1 MDRKIIS
8 YDTYQVFFTINFESD
23 SVANKL
29 KTISGVSISNFF
41 KTRNGISISNYLKT
55 SNGIK
60 YYNPY
65 IKKYCI
71 VTDEITAVAWVKSLY
86 YYNPINEIIVLPDN
100 FIDDGKH
107 ELIINK
113 IDAGICN
120 DRDQFTM
127 RKSIRSF
134 KA

>member
-1 MDRKIIS
+1 MNRKIIS

-29 KTISGVSISNFF
+29 KTIS
-41 KTRNGISISNYLKT
+41 GISISNYLKT

-71 VTDEITAVAWVKSLY
+71 VTDEITAVA
-86 YYNPINEIIVLPDN
+86 
-100 FIDDGKH
+100 
-107 ELIINK
+107 
-113 IDAGICN
+113 
-120 DRDQFTM
+120 
-127 RKSIRSF
+127 
-134 KA
+134 

>member
-1 MDRKIIS
+1 MNRKIIS

-107 ELIINK
+107 ELIINQT
-113 IDAGICN
+113 DAGVCN
-120 DRDQFTM
+120 DRGKFTL
-127 RKSIRSF
+127 RKSI
-134 KA
+134 KY

>member
-8 YDTYQVFFTINFESD
+8 YDTYQVFFSINFQSD
-23 SVANKL
+23 SVANQ
-29 KTISGVSISNFF
+29 
-41 KTRNGISISNYLKT
+41 LKT

-60 YYNPY
+60 YYNPD

-71 VTDEITAVAWVKSLY
+71 VINEITALAWVKSLY
-86 YYNPINEIIVLPDN
+86 CYNPINEIIVLPDN

-120 DRDQFTM
+120 DRGQFTL

>member
-1 MDRKIIS
+1 MNRKIIS

-29 KTISGVSISNFF
+29 KTIS
-41 KTRNGISISNYLKT
+41 GISISNYLKT

-86 YYNPINEIIVLPDN
+86 YYNPINAN
-100 FIDDGKH
+100 
-107 ELIINK
+107 N
-113 IDAGICN
+113 CST
-120 DRDQFTM
+120 R
-127 RKSIRSF
+127 
-134 KA
+134 

>member
-1 MDRKIIS
+1 MNRKIIS
-8 YDTYQVFFTINFESD
+8 YDTYQVFFSINFQSD
-23 SVANKL
+23 SVANQL
-29 KTISGVSISNFF
+29 KTS
-41 KTRNGISISNYLKT
+41 NGISISNYLKT

-60 YYNPY
+60 YYNPD

-71 VTDEITAVAWVKSLY
+71 VINEITALAWVKSLY
-86 YYNPINEIIVLPDN
+86 CYNPINEIIVLPDN

-120 DRDQFTM
+120 DRGQFTL

>member
-1 MDRKIIS
+1 MNRKIIS
-8 YDTYQVFFTINFESD
+8 YDTYQVFFTINFERD

-29 KTISGVSISNFF
+29 KTIS
-41 KTRNGISISNYLKT
+41 GISISNYLKT

>member
-1 MDRKIIS
+1 MDKKIIS
-8 YDTYQVFFTINFESD
+8 YDTYQVFFSINFQSD

-29 KTISGVSISNFF
+29 KTSSGKSISNFF

-60 YYNPY
+60 YYNPD

-71 VTDEITAVAWVKSLY
+71 VIDEITALAWVKSLY
-86 YYNPINEIIVLPDN
+86 CYNPINEIIVLPDN

-120 DRDQFTM
+120 DRGQFTL
-127 RKSIRSF
+127 RKSISSF

>member
-8 YDTYQVFFTINFESD
+8 YDTYQVFFSINFQSD
-23 SVANKL
+23 SVANQL
-29 KTISGVSISNFF
+29 KTS
-41 KTRNGISISNYLKT
+41 NGISISNYLKT

-60 YYNPY
+60 YYNPD

-71 VTDEITAVAWVKSLY
+71 VINEITALAWVKSLY

-120 DRDQFTM
+120 DRGQFTL

>member
-1 MDRKIIS
+1 MNRKIIS
-8 YDTYQVFFTINFESD
+8 YDTYQVFFTINFERD

-29 KTISGVSISNFF
+29 KTIS
-41 KTRNGISISNYLKT
+41 GISISNYLKT

-86 YYNPINEIIVLPDN
+86 YYNPINEIFVLPDN

-127 RKSIRSF
+127 RKSICSF

>member
-8 YDTYQVFFTINFESD
+8 YDTYQVFFSINFQSD
-23 SVANKL
+23 SVANQL
-29 KTISGVSISNFF
+29 KTS
-41 KTRNGISISNYLKT
+41 NGISISNYLKT

-60 YYNPY
+60 YYNPD

-86 YYNPINEIIVLPDN
+86 YYNPINEIIVLADN

-120 DRDQFTM
+120 DVGQFTL

>member
-8 YDTYQVFFTINFESD
+8 YDTYQVFFSINFQSD
-23 SVANKL
+23 SVANQL
-29 KTISGVSISNFF
+29 KTS
-41 KTRNGISISNYLKT
+41 NGISISNYLKT

-60 YYNPY
+60 YYNPD

-71 VTDEITAVAWVKSLY
+71 VINEITALAWVKSLY
-86 YYNPINEIIVLPDN
+86 CYNPINEIIVLPDN